1 MDNSGKAIDGE
12 ALARDVAKRSQAEA
26 ILSNFRSR
34 GAGLPWLA
42 GMVLSTAVFAL
53 LGDVTDSWLLKAL
66 LSLACLCA
74 FATAID
80 VWLMQRR
87 LDAAIYLLREPRDN

>member
-12 ALARDVAKRSQAEA
+12 ALARDVAQRSQAEA
-26 ILSNFRSR
+26 MLSNFRSK
-34 GAGLPWLA
+34 GVGLPWLA
-42 GMVLSTAVFAL
+42 GMVLSAVVFAL
-53 LGDVTDSWLLKAL
+53 LGDVTNSWPLKAL

-87 LDAAIYLLREPRDN
+87 LDAAIYVLREPQDK